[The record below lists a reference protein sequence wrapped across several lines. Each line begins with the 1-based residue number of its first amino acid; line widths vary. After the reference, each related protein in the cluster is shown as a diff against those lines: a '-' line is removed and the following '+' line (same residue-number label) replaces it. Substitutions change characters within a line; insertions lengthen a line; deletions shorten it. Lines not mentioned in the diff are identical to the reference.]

1 MESTCEVNNTPNK
14 DNWESQSLKNQGNI
28 YRAWSFLHQSSKPES
43 TITSK
48 TIEFKSIESQDD
60 SGRCSKIITRHGMLK
75 VALSTFLIL
84 LIISTS
90 LSIFLVMKHVT
101 KNDDPTK
108 ESNADHASVTSEE
121 FSKIPPIFAEISNNF
136 EIFEVAEAEISNISK
151 IMTNQDEMLK
161 SKQTKAKHAN
171 TLESPNEEEVDTR
184 SPTIIQQEDTLEIST
199 NEMSQ
204 ALAESLKCSIRY
216 SCEVL
221 LVDDPVSQKY
231 HVESVA
237 LEGGSQKNCTGENK
251 SYSWCFVYNSV
262 NQWNSNCNE
271 NSDGMFQLQNVFLL
285 KFTKNHEFF
294 GLNELSIPISCK
306 VNRCKPWW
314 ELGKLE

>member
-1 MESTCEVNNTPNK
+1 M
-14 DNWESQSLKNQGNI
+14 
-28 YRAWSFLHQSSKPES
+28 
-43 TITSK
+43 
-48 TIEFKSIESQDD
+48 
-60 SGRCSKIITRHGMLK
+60 
-75 VALSTFLIL
+75 
-84 LIISTS
+84 
-90 LSIFLVMKHVT
+90 
-101 KNDDPTK
+101 
-108 ESNADHASVTSEE
+108 
-121 FSKIPPIFAEISNNF
+121 
-136 EIFEVAEAEISNISK
+136 
-151 IMTNQDEMLK
+151 
-161 SKQTKAKHAN
+161 
-171 TLESPNEEEVDTR
+171 ESPNEKEVDTR
-184 SPTIIQQEDTLEIST
+184 SPTIIQQEDNLKIST

-294 GLNELSIPISCK
+294 GLNELSIPISSS
-306 VNRCKPWW
+306 V
-314 ELGKLE
+314 

>member
-1 MESTCEVNNTPNK
+1 M
-14 DNWESQSLKNQGNI
+14 
-28 YRAWSFLHQSSKPES
+28 
-43 TITSK
+43 
-48 TIEFKSIESQDD
+48 
-60 SGRCSKIITRHGMLK
+60 
-75 VALSTFLIL
+75 
-84 LIISTS
+84 
-90 LSIFLVMKHVT
+90 
-101 KNDDPTK
+101 
-108 ESNADHASVTSEE
+108 
-121 FSKIPPIFAEISNNF
+121 
-136 EIFEVAEAEISNISK
+136 
-151 IMTNQDEMLK
+151 
-161 SKQTKAKHAN
+161 
-171 TLESPNEEEVDTR
+171 ESPNEKEVDTR
-184 SPTIIQQEDTLEIST
+184 SPTIIQQEDNLEIFI
-199 NEMSQ
+199 NEISQ
-204 ALAESLKCSIRY
+204 ALAESLKCSILY

-231 HVESVA
+231 HVESVV
-237 LEGGSQKNCTGENK
+237 LEGGSQKNCTRENK